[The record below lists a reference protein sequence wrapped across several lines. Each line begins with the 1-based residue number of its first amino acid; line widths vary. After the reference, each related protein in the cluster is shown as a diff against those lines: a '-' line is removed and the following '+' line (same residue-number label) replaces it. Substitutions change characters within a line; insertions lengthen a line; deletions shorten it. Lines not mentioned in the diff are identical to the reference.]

1 MPAPK
6 TLFDKTT
13 DFNGQPYR
21 NITTLR
27 ESEDLF
33 DDLTDGDEAAS
44 AIAAEAEMRVKDHP
58 VRRDPN
64 IIQRGFHYTR
74 SIIDYPFKSEPYLL
88 TRFGDGTYGVW
99 YGSLE
104 MKTTVFETGFHM
116 IKAESAVEGL
126 DEVVIRERAV
136 YRVKCSAILI
146 DLGGKQNNFPELIAD
161 DYGFT
166 QQIGQRMNREGHPG
180 LLAPSSRYKGTNMV
194 IFNPDVLSNPQHHCY
209 LTYYFDPRTLNIRVE
224 RTVGRTWLKVDG
236 RRWITKQSTEL

>member
-58 VRRDPN
+58 VLRGPI

-74 SIIDYPFKSEPYLL
+74 SIIDYPFKNEPYL
-88 TRFGDGTYGVW
+88 
-99 YGSLE
+99 
-104 MKTTVFETGFHM
+104 
-116 IKAESAVEGL
+116 
-126 DEVVIRERAV
+126 
-136 YRVKCSAILI
+136 
-146 DLGGKQNNFPELIAD
+146 
-161 DYGFT
+161 
-166 QQIGQRMNREGHPG
+166 
-180 LLAPSSRYKGTNMV
+180 SR
-194 IFNPDVLSNPQHHCY
+194 
-209 LTYYFDPRTLNIRVE
+209 
-224 RTVGRTWLKVDG
+224 
-236 RRWITKQSTEL
+236 

>member
-1 MPAPK
+1 MPAQK
-6 TLFDKTT
+6 TLFDKTA
-13 DFNGQPYR
+13 DFKGQPYR

-33 DDLTDGDEAAS
+33 DDLTGGDEAAS

-58 VRRDPN
+58 VRRDPK
-64 IIQRGFHYTR
+64 IIQRGFDYTR
-74 SIIDYPFKSEPYLL
+74 SIIDYPFKNEPYLF

-104 MKTTVFETGFHM
+104 MKTTVFETCFHM

-126 DEVVIRERAV
+126 DEVVVRERAV

-146 DLGGKQNNFPELIAD
+146 DLRGKQNNFPELIAG

-166 QQIGQRMNREGHPG
+166 QQIGQRMNQEGHPG

-209 LTYYFDPRTLNIRVE
+209 LTYYFDPQTFNIRVE

-236 RRWITKQSTEL
+236 RRWFE